1 MKREMKRPTRV
12 RIDKL
17 LVDKGLIE
25 SREKAARQILA
36 GEVFADGQ
44 LVEKASDLVAP
55 GANVE
60 VRARSPY
67 VSRGGEK
74 LVHALSHFQ
83 VNVAGRICIDIG
95 ASTGGFTDCL
105 LQKGATRVY
114 AVDVGTG
121 QLDQRLRKDQRVVVM
136 EHTNARSLDPRVFGD
151 QPTLAVVDVSFI
163 SLEKILPAVAACLA
177 DPGEIVALVKPQ
189 FEVGRAQ
196 VGKGGVVRGWETR
209 RAAVRA
215 VASAA
220 ARTGLR
226 TSGVAASVLHGP
238 KGNREVF
245 LHLARDLGSGRAL
258 EGATLEAALAAA
270 VPAEGTA
277 VESVG

>member
-1 MKREMKRPTRV
+1 MMRVMKRPTKV

-17 LVDKGLIE
+17 IVDKGLIE

-55 GANVE
+55 GAVVE
-60 VRARSPY
+60 VRARSPF

-74 LVHALSHFQ
+74 LVHALNHFQ
-83 VNVAGRICIDIG
+83 VKVAGRVCMDVG

-163 SLEKILPAVAACLA
+163 SLEKILPATFGVLA
-177 DPGEIVALVKPQ
+177 SRGEVLALVKPQ
-189 FEVGRAQ
+189 FEVGREH
-196 VGKGGVVRGWETR
+196 VGKGGVVREPAHH
-209 RAAVRA
+209 RAAVQRLARYA
-215 VASAA
+215 VLRGWHVLGVTASP
-220 ARTGLR
+220 LR
-226 TSGVAASVLHGP
+226 GP
-238 KGNREVF
+238 KGNHEFF
-245 LHLARDLGSGRAL
+245 LHFSTHGRTASDLESMISRSV
-258 EGATLEAALAAA
+258 EALA
-270 VPAEGTA
+270 
-277 VESVG
+277 